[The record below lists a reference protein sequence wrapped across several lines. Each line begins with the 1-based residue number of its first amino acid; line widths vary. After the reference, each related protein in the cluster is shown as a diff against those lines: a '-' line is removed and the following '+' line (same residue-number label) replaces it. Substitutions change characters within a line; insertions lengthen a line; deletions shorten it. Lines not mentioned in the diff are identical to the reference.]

1 LEKNALRDGRQKSLE
16 YSVKDGAAFSIMTG
30 FGEQYFTP
38 LAIELGASN
47 MGIGLLASLPPFIAS
62 LPQLFTSRATA
73 YLKSRRK
80 LILIAVMLQVLTW
93 VPLAAIP
100 LLGGSNAVPLL
111 IFFVSFYFMF
121 GQFANPTWNSLMGD
135 LVNVE
140 VRGRF
145 FGTRNKITG
154 AVAFVSI
161 FLAGY
166 ILSRFS
172 KDTVLYGFAFIF
184 LVALV
189 ARIVSWRYLA
199 RMEDPPMKEE
209 GAVAFS
215 FAQYLKRLRKT
226 NYGRFALYY
235 GLMNFSVYIA
245 APFFAVYMLRDL
257 HFKYFE
263 YTLATAAMSLTTFLA
278 MTYWGNLADRY
289 GNKKIISLCG
299 TSLAVIPLIWL
310 FSTDL
315 LSVILIQVL
324 SGLVWSGFNLS
335 AINMVYDNV
344 RPENRTRVF
353 AYHNILTASAVFI
366 GAMAGA
372 LIAGMGAG
380 FGVFYAGL
388 QMLFF
393 ISGILRLM
401 TSVLF
406 LPQIKERRRVEAISE
421 KDFFI
426 KYSGTGPAIG
436 LTYRAVTGLH
446 KSIRHM
452 GKREN

>member
-1 LEKNALRDGRQKSLE
+1 MKKSALREGRQKSLE

-47 MGIGLLASLPPFIAS
+47 IGIGLLASLPPFIAS
-62 LPQLFTSRATA
+62 LPQLFTSKATG
-73 YLKSRRK
+73 YLKSRK
-80 LILIAVMLQVLTW
+80 KTILIAVLLQILTW
-93 VPLAAIP
+93 IPLAAIP
-100 LLGGSNAVPLL
+100 LLWPENGVTLL
-111 IFFVSFYFMF
+111 IVFVSLYFMF

-135 LVNVE
+135 LVNE
-140 VRGRF
+140 EARGRF
-145 FGTRNKITG
+145 FGMRNKITG

-161 FLAGY
+161 FAAGY
-166 ILSRFS
+166 LLSLFT
-172 KDTVLYGFAFIF
+172 KETVLYGFTIIF
-184 LVALV
+184 LVAFA
-189 ARIVSWRYLA
+189 ARIISWHYLSL
-199 RMEDPPMKEE
+199 MEDPPMKAD

-215 FAQYLKRLRKT
+215 FTQYLRRLRKT

-235 GLMNFSVYIA
+235 GLMNFSVYVA
-245 APFFAVYMLRDL
+245 SPFFAVYMLRDL
-257 HFKYFE
+257 QFTYFE
-263 YTLATAAMSLTTFLA
+263 YTIATAAMSLTTFLA

-299 TSLAVIPLIWL
+299 TSLAVIPIIWL
-310 FSTDL
+310 FSSDL

-324 SGLVWSGFNLS
+324 AGLVWSGFNLS
-335 AINMVYDNV
+335 AINIVYDNV
-344 RPENRTRVF
+344 KPENRTRVF
-353 AYHNILTASAVFI
+353 AYHNILTASSVFL
-366 GAMAGA
+366 GAMFGA
-372 LIAGMGAG
+372 LIAGYGAG
-380 FGVFYAGL
+380 YGIFYYGL
-388 QMLFF
+388 QMLFL

-406 LPQIKERRRVEAISE
+406 LPQIRERRNVEPISE

-446 KSIRHM
+446 KSIRHI
-452 GKREN
+452 GKRES